1 MPHQDTKPDAPS
13 HQPGSRKGESR
24 AKPLAQ
30 RPTRLN
36 SDASGINPD
45 DRKPIVKGMPIL
57 PPA

>member
-1 MPHQDTKPDAPS
+1 MAHQDTTPDAPS

-24 AKPLAQ
+24 AKPVDQ
-30 RPTRLN
+30 RLTRLN

-45 DRKPIVKGMPIL
+45 DRKPIAPQMPIL

>member
-1 MPHQDTKPDAPS
+1 MAHQDAKPDTDA
-13 HQPGSRKGESR
+13 HQPGSRKGEDR
-24 AKPLAQ
+24 AAPVNM

-45 DRKPIVKGMPIL
+45 DRKPISPQMPIL